1 MTDNRVEVYKG
12 GFTRKLNG
20 AKVSKQEHD
29 AVQKRHTEALLKA
42 MSKNG

>member
-1 MTDNRVEVYKG
+1 MPDNRIEVYKG

-20 AKVSKQEHD
+20 AKVSKQAHES
-29 AVQKRHTEALLKA
+29 VQKRHTEALLKA